1 MLQNDLNIFDV
12 VLLFALPASGKSE
25 FRHFLANID
34 ENTLKDQFHFGQTL
48 QLDDF
53 PYVHMMRVIDNELEK
68 LGHKRLFYI
77 ADDQPEIDG
86 HIYATLIN
94 LINEDYNDLLNRNT
108 ISCDSAAKL
117 LFQRIDNAS
126 IKANLLPPM
135 QSLPEE
141 IYQQLAINIE
151 QQAKELLDEKHSGYP
166 ADFVNKTIVFEAS
179 RGGKDKATMPLSDP
193 DGYQFSL
200 RYLSDEILKRAVI
213 LYIQVTPEESRRKN
227 FERTDPNDPGS
238 ILNHGVPLAVML
250 NDYGCDD
257 MEYLI
262 ETSEVKDTV
271 TVKKNGNVYHIPV
284 AILDNRDDKT
294 TYFRSEPSTWSDDR
308 IKQFTLEVK
317 KVTDKLFS
325 NYHK

>member
-1 MLQNDLNIFDV
+1 M
-12 VLLFALPASGKSE
+12 
-25 FRHFLANID
+25 
-34 ENTLKDQFHFGQTL
+34 
-48 QLDDF
+48 
-53 PYVHMMRVIDNELEK
+53 
-68 LGHKRLFYI
+68 
-77 ADDQPEIDG
+77 
-86 HIYATLIN
+86 
-94 LINEDYNDLLNRNT
+94 
-108 ISCDSAAKL
+108 
-117 LFQRIDNAS
+117 
-126 IKANLLPPM
+126 
-135 QSLPEE
+135 
-141 IYQQLAINIE
+141 
-151 QQAKELLDEKHSGYP
+151 LDEKHRGYP
-166 ADFVNKTIVFEAS
+166 ADFVNKTIEFEAS

-294 TYFRSEPSTWSDDR
+294 TYFRSEPSTWSDDK